1 MKTYTLFWQTGKTE
15 LVKGN
20 TPEEAMTLA
29 GYGGGAVRV
38 LDFYGNG
45 DIREDYKW
53 NAEQRTW
60 DNVKPLVF

>member
-1 MKTYTLFWQTGKTE
+1 MKTYTLFWLTGKTE
-15 LVKGN
+15 IVKGN

-29 GYGGGAVRV
+29 GYGGGAVRA

-60 DNVKPLVF
+60 DNVKPLV

>member
-1 MKTYTLFWQTGKTE
+1 MKTYTLFWLTGKTE

-29 GYGGGAVRV
+29 GYGGGAVMA

-60 DNVKPLVF
+60 DNVKPLA